1 MIKLSSL
8 RRLLAASTVVGA
20 LAVTGATTANAS
32 ANAAVTTSPA
42 ATSATSLSVAAAA
55 STTATANADG
65 IISSSKPITITIT
78 KTSTSSATPRSATSA
93 VVTPD
98 TYTSGCSSSHT
109 TWVHLYATSY
119 AFEIDKGT
127 WCVGGL
133 GTTSLPIN
141 STLWVC
147 TGNNYGSI
155 GYYLIVNGQRV
166 DYSLSFPEDDLISFA
181 STVRVTHVTINGS
194 NFTYGC

>member
-1 MIKLSSL
+1 VIRLPSL
-8 RRLLAASTVVGA
+8 RRLLAAGTVISA
-20 LAVTGATTANAS
+20 LALTSATAANAS
-32 ANAAVTTSPA
+32 AATTSPA
-42 ATSATSLSVAAAA
+42 VTSAASLSTSA
-55 STTATANADG
+55 SASATATLNAAG
-65 IISSSKPITITIT
+65 IISSSKPITITE
-78 KTSTSSATPRSATSA
+78 TSTSSPTPLSATSA

-98 TYTSGCSSSHT
+98 TYTSGCSSSQT
-109 TWVHLYATSY
+109 TWVHLYATNY

-133 GTTSLPIN
+133 GTTSLPKN

-155 GYYLIVNGQRV
+155 GYYLIVNGKRV
-166 DYSLSFPEDDLISFA
+166 DYSLNFPESDLISFA
-181 STVRVTHVTINGS
+181 STVRVTHITINGS